1 MIHPANQL
9 AQKVLRTR
17 SPQIRRHMK
26 INFIPVAFLILSA
39 SAVAQQGADS
49 SSTEASVASALPD
62 APSFLSAQNTAPQ
75 KDEAQAP
82 PNAPGTLGPMGP
94 IGPVPPPMTNAQLTL
109 DDKFKI
115 YTRQTFGPPAYAFP
129 AIGAALRMSNPPN
142 NYPHDWTD
150 GGDAFGRI
158 YGSTLATQT
167 SKRTGQFLAEAVLH
181 EDPRYLPARPGSNI
195 GERVFHAISYTFVD
209 RTDSGARTLA
219 FSNFAGA
226 ASGGFVGMAYLPDG
240 FNDPTHAGQRAL
252 SEFMM
257 IGIANIAGEFA
268 PQLAPIVRKL
278 HIPKIVPAWW
288 VPGQPQHP

>member
-1 MIHPANQL
+1 
-9 AQKVLRTR
+9 
-17 SPQIRRHMK
+17 MK
-26 INFIPVAFLILSA
+26 INFILAAFLILSA
-39 SAVAQQGADS
+39 SAVAQQIADS
-49 SSTEASVASALPD
+49 PSTEASVASALPD
-62 APSFLSAQNTAPQ
+62 APSFLGAQNTAPQ

-82 PNAPGTLGPMGP
+82 PNAPGTLGPMGF
-94 IGPVPPPMTNAQLTL
+94 IGPVPPPMTNARLTL
-109 DDKFKI
+109 DDKFRI
-115 YTRQTFGPPAYAFP
+115 YTHQTYGPPALVFP
-129 AIGAALRMSNPPN
+129 ALGAALRMSNPPN
-142 NYPHDWTD
+142 KYPHDWTD
-150 GGDAFGRI
+150 GGGAFGRI

-167 SKRTGQFLAEAVLH
+167 SKRTAQFLTEAVLH
-181 EDPRYLPARPGSNI
+181 EDPRYLPAHPGSNV
-195 GERVFHAISYTFVD
+195 GARVFHAVSYTFVD

-257 IGIANIAGEFA
+257 IGIANMAGEFA

-288 VPGQPQHP
+288 VPEHPQHP

>member
-1 MIHPANQL
+1 
-9 AQKVLRTR
+9 
-17 SPQIRRHMK
+17 MK
-26 INFIPVAFLILSA
+26 INFILVAFLILCA

-49 SSTEASVASALPD
+49 SSTEVAIASALPD
-62 APSFLSAQNTAPQ
+62 APSFQGAQNPASQ
-75 KDEAQAP
+75 KDDAQAP
-82 PNAPGTLGPMGP
+82 PYAPSHMGAMSS
-94 IGPVPPPMTNAQLTL
+94 IGPVPPPMTNVRLTL

-115 YTRQTFGPPAYAFP
+115 YTHQTFGPPAFVFP
-129 AIGAALRMSNPPN
+129 AIGAAFRMANLPN
-142 NYPHDWTD
+142 KYPHEWTD
-150 GGDAFGRI
+150 GGGAYGRI

-167 SKRTGQFLAEAVLH
+167 AKRTGQFLTEAVLH
-181 EDPRYLPARPGSNI
+181 EDPRYLPARPGSNV
-195 GERVFHAISYTFVD
+195 GERVFHAVSYTFVD

-288 VPGQPQHP
+288 VPEYPQHP